1 MKTFDVVV
9 IGAGLAGLQCS
20 RLLAAQG
27 FRILLSDRK
36 PTLAHSVHTTGIFV
50 RRTLEDFEFPE
61 DCLGPPVRHVTLY
74 SPARRSMNLSSPHD
88 EFRVGRMGLLYER
101 FLERCV
107 EAGVEW
113 MPETRFT
120 GLTESEAG
128 PVVHLESQGRAHQV
142 RARLIVGADGA
153 NSRVARALGLD
164 QNLEWIVGIEEVLED
179 VPLDGPPRFHC
190 FLDPGLAPGYL
201 AWAVHDG
208 EQVHVGV
215 GGYSARFDPQEALQD
230 FKESLNGILDLRQ
243 AKFVEKRGG
252 RIPVGGVMRRIA
264 NNQGLLVGDAAG
276 AVSPLTAGGLDPCMR
291 LSTFAANEITNY
303 LRTDGCCSL
312 ANYSGEQ
319 FRARFL
325 SRLWLRRMLKTI
337 NHPALVEMACGV
349 MRLPLLRSF
358 AWHVFFGRNSFPDIE
373 TLATPSC
380 ASIELASSNTR

>member
-20 RLLAAQG
+20 RLLAARG
-27 FRILLSDRK
+27 FRILLVDRK
-36 PTLAHSVHTTGIFV
+36 PTLTQSVHTTGIFV

-74 SPARRSMNLSSPHD
+74 SPARRSMDLSSPHD

-101 FLERCV
+101 FLSHCL

-120 GLTESEAG
+120 GITQSENDS
-128 PVVHLESQGRAHQV
+128 VVSLECQGSTHRV
-142 RARLIVGADGA
+142 RTRLIVGADGA
-153 NSRVARALGLD
+153 NSRVARALELD
-164 QNLEWIVGIEEVLED
+164 QNREWIVGIEEVLED
-179 VPLDGPPRFHC
+179 VPLNGPPRFHC
-190 FLDPGLAPGYL
+190 FLDPRLAPGYL

-215 GGYSARFDPQEALQD
+215 GGYSARFDPQEALEE
-230 FKESLNGILDLRQ
+230 FKDSLNGIIDLRN
-243 AKFVEKRGG
+243 ATLVEKRGG
-252 RIPVGGVMRRIA
+252 RIPVGGIMRRIA
-264 NNQGLLVGDAAG
+264 NERGLLVGDAAG

-303 LRTDGCCSL
+303 LLTDGRCSL
-312 ANYSGEQ
+312 DNYSGEQ
-319 FRARFL
+319 FRARFI
-325 SRLWLRRMLKTI
+325 SRLWLRRVLKTI
-337 NHPALVEMACGV
+337 NQPALVELACGV

-358 AWHVFFGRNSFPDIE
+358 AWHVFFGRNSFPDIDSS
-373 TLATPSC
+373 TVTSPTAQLV
-380 ASIELASSNTR
+380 ASKT